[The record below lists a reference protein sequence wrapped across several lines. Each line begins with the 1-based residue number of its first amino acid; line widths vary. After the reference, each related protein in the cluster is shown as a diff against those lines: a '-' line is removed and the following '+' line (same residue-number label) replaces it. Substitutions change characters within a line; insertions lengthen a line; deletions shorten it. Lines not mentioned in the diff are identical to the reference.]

1 MSTGYLPMTKKAP
14 AGLPAQKTIM
24 RDSKFPVPHEIEDI
38 LELLPPQVTLNI
50 PDHILSLWF
59 PPGPTGDGMDGVALE
74 RAQGYAQSC
83 GCRFVY
89 HRSIRE
95 GIFYKPRPSEG

>member
-1 MSTGYLPMTKKAP
+1 MIEKTSPTRP
-14 AGLPAQKTIM
+14 ARKSAM
-24 RDSKFPVPHEIEDI
+24 RESEFSVPHEIEDI

-50 PDHILSLWF
+50 PDHVLALWF
-59 PPGPTGDGMDGVALE
+59 PPGPGTDGMDGVALK

-83 GCRFVY
+83 GCKFVY

-95 GIFYKPRPSEG
+95 GIFFKPKPSED